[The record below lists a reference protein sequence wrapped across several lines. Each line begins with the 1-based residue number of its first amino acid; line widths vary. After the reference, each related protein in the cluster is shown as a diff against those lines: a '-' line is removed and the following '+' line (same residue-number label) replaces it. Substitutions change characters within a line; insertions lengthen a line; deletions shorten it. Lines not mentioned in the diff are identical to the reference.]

1 MHSKIA
7 RILSFV
13 AAIALGCLF
22 FLAIS
27 YFGNKSEGPIRTLLL
42 RLEKNVHNI
51 EQQVIGVKKLRS
63 ENLKWFDE
71 IRNDPNQLNQPNKIL
86 LGAYDDLTMETYE
99 PVMALEDSLQTKLPI
114 IHFYTAWGSKR
125 EQVFPFLRAQA
136 IYDLGSIPMITW
148 EPWLNDFDPAQ
159 YPFVEGKEN
168 PNVGGI
174 AAIAAGQFDAYIDQ
188 WAASAA
194 KFGHPFFLRW
204 AHEMN
209 DPYRYPWGPQNNKP
223 AEFVAAWK
231 HIKKRFEK
239 AGATNAIFVWSPHP
253 AYAEFEAFYPGSEMV
268 DWLGVTTINYGSVA
282 SWSRWWSF
290 QDIYKN
296 AHENLKQMGKP
307 IMLTEF
313 SSLAVGGNRAQWF
326 KEALDSLPIV
336 YPEVKSVVFFHVHS
350 DVTTSYKAL
359 DWSFRTDTA
368 VVEVLREWIRNNDL

>member
-1 MHSKIA
+1 MQSKFV

-13 AAIALGCLF
+13 AAIVLGCVF

-27 YFGNKSEGPIRTLLL
+27 YLGKKSDGPISTLLL
-42 RLEKNVHNI
+42 GLEKNVHNI
-51 EQQVIGVKKLRS
+51 EQKVIGVKKLRS
-63 ENLKWFDE
+63 ENLKWFEE
-71 IRNDPNQLNQPNKIL
+71 IRNDPNKLKQPNKLL
-86 LGAYDDLTMETYE
+86 LGAYDDNTMETYE
-99 PVMALEDSLQTKLPI
+99 PVIALEDSLHTKLPI

-148 EPWLNDFDPAQ
+148 EPWLNDFEPVQ
-159 YPFVEGKEN
+159 FPFVKDKEN
-168 PNVGGI
+168 PNLGGM
-174 AAIAAGQFDAYIDQ
+174 AAIASGEFDAYIDQ
-188 WAASAA
+188 WAATAA

-231 HIKKRFEK
+231 HIKKRFEE

-253 AYAEFEAFYPGSEMV
+253 AYEDFASFFPGTDVV
-268 DWLGVTTINYGSVA
+268 DWVGVTTINYGTVA
-282 SWSRWWSF
+282 SWSRWWTF
-290 QDIYKN
+290 QEIYNN
-296 AHENLKQMGKP
+296 ANTELVKLGKP

-313 SSLAVGGNRAQWF
+313 SSLSVGGNRAEWF
-326 KEALDSLPIV
+326 REALDSLPTR
-336 YPEVKSVVFFHVHS
+336 YPEIKSVVFFHVHN

-359 DWSFRTDTA
+359 DWSFRTDSA
-368 VVEVLREWIRNNDL
+368 VVKELRTWIERSDL